1 VCRHRL
7 LIVILSLFLKRWW
20 VKKFDMGIAKHA
32 WQKKQNHCRV
42 LHKIVHGAKSQAKAE
57 LVSEKLGS
65 SLSQRMLHL
74 SGRLR
79 LALNRGI

>member
-1 VCRHRL
+1 MCRHRL
-7 LIVILSLFLKRWW
+7 QVGILTLSKE
-20 VKKFDMGIAKHA
+20 VVGKKFDMGIAKHA

-42 LHKIVHGAKSQAKAE
+42 LHKIVHGAKSQAKTE

-65 SLSQRMLHL
+65 SLSKRMLHL

-79 LALNRGI
+79 LALNGGI